1 MTQLC
6 GAIVRILVIDDEAA
20 IHDAYRKSFEAR
32 QSSLDQASLAAM
44 ADALFG
50 NMDSSEPS
58 AFPSDEFELVHAMQG
73 LDGLRQVAEA
83 LACNNPFQIAFVDVR
98 MPPGIDG
105 KETAK
110 RIREI
115 DPNINLVIVTGYSDY
130 TALDIASVAGP
141 VDRLFYISKPFDP
154 EELVHTARALGQRWF
169 SDQEMSR
176 IRTALADQ
184 VKALELQGIELAAN
198 EARAN
203 HLATHDS
210 LTGAA
215 NRYAFL
221 KILSEAIQKA
231 DREISVAIVDLDR
244 FKNINDSLG
253 HFAGDELIRQV
264 CQSMVAAVGNK
275 GFVARLGGDEF
286 ALMLND
292 IPENQLQ
299 AFGEKV
305 IASCSRDFSIFGHNV
320 KVGAS
325 IGIAQQEDIK
335 SDDPIDLMRFADIAL
350 YDAKKKG
357 GGQVRFF
364 DQSMDESVRFRQS
377 IEDGLRRAINQS
389 ELSVLYQPIVDRD
402 NSKIVGFEALLR
414 WDSAEHGSVSPAV
427 FIPIA
432 EETSLIQELGDWV
445 SDQAL
450 RASLSWPTQY
460 ISINFSPR
468 QFHRTDFAVRLLE
481 QVKAAGVAPQ
491 RVQIEITETAIFDDD
506 QGAAETIST
515 LRDMGFRIAL
525 DDFGTG
531 YSSLF
536 NIRNFPLDCIK
547 IDKSFVESMGREA
560 QSAAIVNAV
569 SHLARSLGIGVVA
582 EGVETEMQFQALRLS
597 GCTHMQGY
605 LFGEPMTNTAVSDF
619 LKRYEATHPV
629 SARLAV

>member
-1 MTQLC
+1 M
-6 GAIVRILVIDDEAA
+6 RILVIDDETA
-20 IHDAYRKSFEAR
+20 IHDAYRRSFEAR

-50 NMDSSEPS
+50 DHDTTESPE
-58 AFPSDEFELVHAMQG
+58 FPGEVFTLVHATQG
-73 LDGLRQVAEA
+73 IDGLRQVAES
-83 LACNNPFQIAFVDVR
+83 LATNNPFQIAFIDVR

-115 DPNINLVIVTGYSDY
+115 DPDINLVIVTGYSDY

-141 VDRLFYISKPFDP
+141 VDKLFYISKPFDP

-169 SDQEMSR
+169 TDQEMVR
-176 IRTALADQ
+176 IRTALAAQ
-184 VKALELQGIELAAN
+184 VETLERQSIELAAN

-221 KILSEAIQKA
+221 KALNESIQRNEQQIA
-231 DREISVAIVDLDR
+231 VAIVDLDR

-264 CQSMVAAVGNK
+264 CQSMIRAVG
-275 GFVARLGGDEF
+275 GAGTVARLGGDEF
-286 ALMLND
+286 ALMLCD
-292 IPENQLQ
+292 IPPDQLQ
-299 AFGEKV
+299 AFGDKV
-305 IASCSRDFSIFGHNV
+305 IASCSHDFAIFGHHV

-325 IGIAQQEDIK
+325 MGIAQQEDIR
-335 SDDPIDLMRFADIAL
+335 SDDPIELMRFADIAL
-350 YDAKKKG
+350 YDAKRKG

-364 DQSMDESVRFRQS
+364 DQSMDESIRFRQS
-377 IEDGLRRAINQS
+377 IEAGLRRATAQN
-389 ELSVLYQPIVDRD
+389 ELSVVFQPIIDRD
-402 NSKIVGFEALLR
+402 NAAIVGFEALLR
-414 WDSAEHGSVSPAV
+414 WNSPEHGSVSPAV

-432 EETSLIQELGDWV
+432 EETSLIQEIGDWV
-445 SDQAL
+445 TDEALKASILWPDQ
-450 RASLSWPTQY
+450 Y
-460 ISINFSPR
+460 VSINFSPR
-468 QFHRTDFAVRLLE
+468 QFHRADFAHRL
-481 QVKAAGVAPQ
+481 QDRVKAAGADPRQ
-491 RVQIEITETAIFDDD
+491 VQIEITETAIFDDD
-506 QGAAETIST
+506 QGAAETISA
-515 LRDMGFRIAL
+515 LRDIGFRIAL

-547 IDKSFVESMGREA
+547 IDKSFVESMGRET
-560 QSAAIVNAV
+560 QSAAIINAV

-582 EGVETEMQFQALRLS
+582 EGVETEMQFQALRLA

-605 LFGEPMTNTAVSDF
+605 LFGEPIGQAAVP
-619 LKRYEATHPV
+619 LLLEQYEANPIMP
-629 SARLAV
+629 SRIAI